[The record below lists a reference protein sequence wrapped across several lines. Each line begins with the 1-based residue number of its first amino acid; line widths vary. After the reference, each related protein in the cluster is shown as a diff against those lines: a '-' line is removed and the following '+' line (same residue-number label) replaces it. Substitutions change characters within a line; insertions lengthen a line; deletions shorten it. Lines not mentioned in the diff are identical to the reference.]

1 MRDKEIKA
9 HNQDLATT
17 STCGHNY
24 MSDYTENELTNM
36 KGYKTSTPRVAI
48 LDDSVSNSAYQSDMI
63 NWVSKGK
70 VTAVQNQGQCG
81 SCWTFSAS
89 GAISSAIAIANNST
103 PVDYSEQQII
113 DCDTGGN
120 GCKGGDME

>member
-1 MRDKEIKA
+1 
-9 HNQDLATT
+9 
-17 STCGHNY
+17 
-24 MSDYTENELTNM
+24 
-36 KGYKTSTPRVAI
+36 
-48 LDDSVSNSAYQSDMI
+48 MI